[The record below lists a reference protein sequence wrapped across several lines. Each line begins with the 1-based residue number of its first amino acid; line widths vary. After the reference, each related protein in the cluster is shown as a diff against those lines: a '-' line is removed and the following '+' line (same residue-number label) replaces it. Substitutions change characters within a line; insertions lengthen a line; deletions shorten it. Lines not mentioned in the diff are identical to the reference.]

1 MSKISELE
9 SAVSIQGDTLFVIV
23 NDPNGAAV
31 TLKISASDLFGNVEV
46 PATFVDLHL
55 VDSTPL
61 TSSDAVTKGKIWF
74 DADFIYVAVD
84 EDEIKRVALTSF

>member
-46 PATFVDLHL
+46 AAKFSDFRL
-55 VDSTPL
+55 VELTPL
-61 TSSDAVTKGKIWF
+61 TSSDEAAKGKVWF
-74 DADFIYVAVD
+74 DANFIYVAVD
-84 EDEIKRVALTSF
+84 EDTIKRVPLTSF

>member
-9 SAVSIQGDTLFVIV
+9 SAVSIQDDTLFVIV
-23 NDPNGAAV
+23 TDPNGAAT

-46 PATFVDLHL
+46 SATFANLHL

-61 TSSDAVTKGKIWF
+61 TSSDTAAKGKVWF
-74 DADFIYVAVD
+74 DADFLYVAVD
-84 EDEIKRVALTSF
+84 EDEIKRVPLTSF